1 MALQLTTNEQ
11 TVIDDVVR
19 KRGGTPMDALH
30 AVHQARGLKAT
41 DFNHKTTIRG
51 YINGETRRRSRKEK
65 RGALDQEGSPHA
77 HANEDIA
84 RPRGNTCVGHVPGQS
99 ARAHMRPASQPAS
112 TPAMSTRQPASPP
125 SLPESGVTW
134 PKPGSAP
141 EPDRHRARASRCLRQ
156 WSGWGD
162 QPKCTISKR
171 LACANVRINLT
182 QTNGLV
188 N

>member
-99 ARAHMRPASQPAS
+99 ARAHMRPASQPV
-112 TPAMSTRQPASPP
+112 RQPCQQGSRSAPPACQSQASPGQSQEARQSQTGTEAEP
-125 SLPESGVTW
+125 AVVSDSGA
-134 PKPGSAP
+134 GS
-141 EPDRHRARASRCLRQ
+141 Q
-156 WSGWGD
+156 
-162 QPKCTISKR
+162 KMFNSKR
-171 LACANVRINLT
+171 LACANLRINVT